1 MPAAMPETARRTRPE
16 SEMPEPALHDD
27 LPAQRLRED
36 FPALAARAGCPPLVY
51 LDNAATTQKPA
62 SVIEAVARYQREGSG
77 NVSRGAHAL
86 AARAGAVYEEARAA
100 VQRLLHAAAPEE
112 IVFTSGCT
120 AAINLV
126 AYAWGDENVGPGD
139 EVVVTRLE
147 HHSNLLPWQR
157 LCERRRARLRLVSL
171 DDAGEIRLDELAAM
185 LSERT
190 RLVAVAHV
198 SNSLGSVSPL
208 REILALVRRS
218 GARVLV
224 DGAQAVARLPVDVR
238 DLDCDFYAFSAHK
251 MYAPTGIGALY
262 ARRELLENMSPFLTG
277 GGMVEAVGAESS
289 TYASVP
295 SRFEAG
301 TPHVEGAVGLAR
313 AIEYLEALGL
323 ERIMRHDQHLTRFA
337 RATLRRVPGLR
348 LIGEPKTPLGVVSF
362 VIDDVHAHDVSTI
375 VDQAGV
381 ALRAG
386 HHCASLAV
394 AHFGVPAT
402 LRASFAVYN
411 TEADVLALERAL
423 AEVREVFGS

>member
-1 MPAAMPETARRTRPE
+1 
-16 SEMPEPALHDD
+16 MPEPAALHDF
-27 LPAQRLRED
+27 PAERLRED
-36 FPALAARAGCPPLVY
+36 FPALAASVARPPLVY

-62 SVIEAVARYQREGSG
+62 TVIEAVARYQREGCG
-77 NVSRGAHAL
+77 NVNRGAHAL
-86 AARAGAVYEEARAA
+86 AARASAVYEEARAA
-100 VQRLLHAAAPEE
+100 VQRLLHAPASEE

-126 AYAWGDENVGPGD
+126 AHAWGDENVGPGD

-157 LCERRRARLRLVSL
+157 LCERRRARLRLISL
-171 DDAGEIRLDELAAM
+171 DDSGEIRLDELAAV

-190 RLVAVAHV
+190 RLVAVGHV
-198 SNSLGSVSPL
+198 SNSIGGVNPLG
-208 REILALVRRS
+208 EILALARSS

-238 DLDCDFYAFSAHK
+238 ELDCDFYAFSAHK
-251 MYAPTGIGALY
+251 MYGPTGIGALY
-262 ARRELLENMSPFLTG
+262 ARREVLEGMSPFLTG
-277 GGMVEAVGAESS
+277 GGMVDSVGAESS
-289 TYASVP
+289 SYAGVP
-295 SRFEAG
+295 WRFEAG
-301 TPHVEGAVGLAR
+301 TPNVEGAVGLAC

-323 ERIMRHDQHLTRFA
+323 DRVMQHDEHLTRFA
-337 RATLRRVPGLR
+337 RATLRRVPGLT
-348 LIGEPKTPLGVVSF
+348 LIGEPKAPIGAVSF
-362 VIDDVHAHDVSTI
+362 VIDEVHAHDVSTI
-375 VDQAGV
+375 LDEAGV

-423 AEVREVFGS
+423 GKVREVFGA